1 MPLQLMSP
9 DVQLNKLNSMRVE
22 SDAFANEEPSLL
34 SMNFESI
41 ERTLDK
47 RRESESFVDFYQRF
61 DQDRI
66 ASQQQFTF
74 TGSAQTISF
83 PQQTVASMM
92 LSNHELRLTNSK
104 KLFSQDERE

>member
-47 RRESESFVDFYQRF
+47 RRESESFVDFY
-61 DQDRI
+61 
-66 ASQQQFTF
+66 
-74 TGSAQTISF
+74 
-83 PQQTVASMM
+83 
-92 LSNHELRLTNSK
+92 
-104 KLFSQDERE
+104 